1 MGPLESELSL
11 RFNTHRIPA
20 GRVRNIQMGVVG
32 AEKQLGNLLR
42 DISRAVEDLQNAV
55 LKVAHEIDD
64 LRAPVIGGK
73 DDS

>member
-11 RFNTHRIPA
+11 RFSTRRIPA

-32 AEKQLGNLLR
+32 AEKQLGNLLH
-42 DISRAVEDLQNAV
+42 DISRAVEDVQHAV
-55 LKVAHEIDD
+55 LKVAHEVDD
-64 LRAPVIGGK
+64 LCAPVVGGK